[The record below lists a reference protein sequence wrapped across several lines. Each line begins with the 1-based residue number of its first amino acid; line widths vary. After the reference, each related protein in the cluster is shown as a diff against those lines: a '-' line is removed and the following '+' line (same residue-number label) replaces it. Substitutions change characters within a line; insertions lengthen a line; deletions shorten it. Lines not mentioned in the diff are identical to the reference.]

1 MRNLFGLIM
10 IAGLMTF
17 VGCKGSDSK
26 AAEVTTATEAP
37 AKVMTGDA
45 YAVNTGTSTITWT
58 GSKKVGD
65 SHSGTLSLSAGSLN
79 VDKGD
84 ITGGTFTIDI
94 NSLKNTDMAGS
105 DGAGKLEGHL
115 KNADFFDVAK
125 FPSATFEIT
134 KVTKVMNNPDMSHTV
149 SGNLTLMGISKNIS
163 MPASITM
170 ADGKVMASV
179 KDFAINRTDWG
190 MKYGTGIVGA
200 AADRIINDD
209 VVIGLNLE
217 AGM

>member
-1 MRNLFGLIM
+1 MRNLLGLIM
-10 IAGLMTF
+10 IVGVMSF
-17 VGCKGSDSK
+17 VACKGSDSK
-26 AAEVTTATEAP
+26 AADASASEAV
-37 AKVMTGDA
+37 AKEMTGDS
-45 YAVNTGTSTITWT
+45 YAVNTGTSSITWT
-58 GSKKVGD
+58 GSKKVGN
-65 SHSGTLSLSAGSLN
+65 SHSGTLSLSEGA
-79 VDKGD
+79 VVVEKGAV
-84 ITGGTFTIDI
+84 TGGTFTIDI

-115 KNADFFDVAK
+115 KNADFFDAAK

-163 MPASITM
+163 MPANITV

-190 MKYGTGIVGA
+190 IKYGSGIVGA

-217 AGM
+217 AAM